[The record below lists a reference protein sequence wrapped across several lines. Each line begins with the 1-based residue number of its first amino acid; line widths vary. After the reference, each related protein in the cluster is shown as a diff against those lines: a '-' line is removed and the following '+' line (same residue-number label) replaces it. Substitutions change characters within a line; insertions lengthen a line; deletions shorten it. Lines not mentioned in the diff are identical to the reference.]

1 MQKGIGKEAAFDL
14 ANRGAR
20 VILAC
25 RNLEKAEKVKEWI
38 VSSTGNKNV
47 ICRHLE
53 LSDLDSVRKFA
64 EETLEREKRLD
75 VLVNNA
81 GVLHSRKLFSKQNF
95 ELTLAVNHYG
105 HFLLT
110 NLLLDLIIKSKPSR
124 IINVSSSALWHGKVD
139 VKDLHFRE
147 RNYSRREAYF
157 QSKLCNFLFTTELA
171 HRLRMRGVTSVT
183 VNCLHPGVV
192 DTEIFQK
199 SGSKLLV
206 FLKYFLQSGF
216 KDPKLGAQTIIH
228 LAVSDK
234 VKNITGEYFVDCKI
248 VDTSKLSKDRN
259 IAKELWE
266 VSEKDVGLSLLKNA
280 LSGLGEYL
288 RKVF

>member
-1 MQKGIGKEAAFDL
+1 MILIILYILTAVFSIVYLSGFIYRRVSGVCTCENRLNGKTVIITGASAGIGKEAAFNL
-14 ANRGAR
+14 ANRGAQ

-81 GVLHSRKLFSKQNF
+81 GILHSRKILSKQNF

-124 IINVSSSALWHGKVD
+124 IINVSSSAL
-139 VKDLHFRE
+139 
-147 RNYSRREAYF
+147 
-157 QSKLCNFLFTTELA
+157 
-171 HRLRMRGVTSVT
+171 
-183 VNCLHPGVV
+183 
-192 DTEIFQK
+192 
-199 SGSKLLV
+199 
-206 FLKYFLQSGF
+206 
-216 KDPKLGAQTIIH
+216 
-228 LAVSDK
+228 
-234 VKNITGEYFVDCKI
+234 
-248 VDTSKLSKDRN
+248 
-259 IAKELWE
+259 
-266 VSEKDVGLSLLKNA
+266 
-280 LSGLGEYL
+280 
-288 RKVF
+288 